1 MKSSNASR
9 LAKLKSSNGSRQA
22 DSAEEGLADGEAT
35 TDGEVKY
42 DYKYGKKEKK
52 KTTRKRIR
60 THLGPRIK
68 VLRFVDNAENK
79 ESKKKQYG
87 VKKIECQMNISKDP
101 SIIGSEERSSF
112 FSFFQRTVT
121 LEFEME
127 TFKKTVSFEFPT
139 TDMGPEEMANT
150 FISEDLLA
158 EKHKQIFVDQLV
170 EIARQLRKD
179 PATLPQL
186 TFLPCRPQS
195 CGCCTRGRRRRQRNR
210 IKSILINLFPSS
222 LQRIL
227 GQVTPLPRSCNSTS
241 QDEEGVEEL
250 IFGPVD

>member
-1 MKSSNASR
+1 MRRLVPRKFTMKSSNARR

-79 ESKKKQYG
+79 ESKKKLNG
-87 VKKIECQMNISKDP
+87 AKKVECQINIPKDP
-101 SIIGSEERSSF
+101 SFGSEERISF
-112 FSFFQRTVT
+112 FSFFQRTGT

-139 TDMGPEEMANT
+139 TDLGPEEMANT
-150 FISEDLLA
+150 FISEDLLT
-158 EKHKQIFVDQLV
+158 EKHRQIFVDQLV
-170 EIARQLRKD
+170 EIARQLRKN
-179 PATLPQL
+179 PATLPEL
-186 TFLPCRPQS
+186 TFLPKRPQS
-195 CGCCTRGRRRRQRNR
+195 CGCCTRGRSRWQRSR
-210 IKSILINLFPSS
+210 SKSNLIDLLPSR
-222 LQRIL
+222 LQRVL
-227 GQVTPLPRSCNSTS
+227 GLCHR
-241 QDEEGVEEL
+241 
-250 IFGPVD
+250 

>member
-1 MKSSNASR
+1 MRRLVPRKIIMKSSNARR

-42 DYKYGKKEKK
+42 NYKYGKKEKK
-52 KTTRKRIR
+52 ITTRKRIR

-79 ESKKKQYG
+79 ESKKKLNG
-87 VKKIECQMNISKDP
+87 AKKVECQMNIPKDP
-101 SIIGSEERSSF
+101 SIGSEERISF
-112 FSFFQRTVT
+112 FSFFQRTGT

-127 TFKKTVSFEFPT
+127 TYKKTVSFEFPT

-158 EKHKQIFVDQLV
+158 EQHRQIFVDQLV
-170 EIARQLRKD
+170 EIARQLRRD
-179 PATLPQL
+179 PATLPEL
-186 TFLPCRPQS
+186 TFLPNRPQS
-195 CGCCTRGRRRRQRNR
+195 CGCCTRGRRRWQRNR
-210 IKSILINLFPSS
+210 SKSLLINLLPSS
-222 LQRIL
+222 LQRVL
-227 GQVTPLPRSCNSTS
+227 GLCHR
-241 QDEEGVEEL
+241 
-250 IFGPVD
+250 

>member
-1 MKSSNASR
+1 MPRLVPRKITMKSSNARR

-22 DSAEEGLADGEAT
+22 DSAEEGLADGEAS

-42 DYKYGKKEKK
+42 NYKYGKKI
-52 KTTRKRIR
+52 TTRKRIR

-79 ESKKKQYG
+79 ESKKKQND
-87 VKKIECQMNISKDP
+87 VKKVECQMNIPKDP
-101 SIIGSEERSSF
+101 SIGSEERSSF
-112 FSFFQRTVT
+112 FSFFQRTGT

-139 TDMGPEEMANT
+139 TDIGPEEMANT

-158 EKHKQIFVDQLV
+158 EQHRQIFVYQLV
-170 EIARQLRKD
+170 EIARQLRRD
-179 PATLPQL
+179 PATLPEL
-186 TFLPCRPQS
+186 TFLPNRPQS
-195 CGCCTRGRRRRQRNR
+195 CGCCTRGRSRWQRSR
-210 IKSILINLFPSS
+210 SKSLLTNLLPSS

-227 GQVTPLPRSCNSTS
+227 GLCHR
-241 QDEEGVEEL
+241 
-250 IFGPVD
+250 